1 MSGGRR
7 QRRSMAAWVHDAAAL
22 LRGLPPGLWILS
34 ALTVIG
40 VTLVRLGSM
49 PVPGEP
55 AGLAAP
61 IAGIVQLAVLLLL
74 NFALYRG
81 MAGVR
86 PLLAIGA
93 PLLRFGAVLAATIL
107 FTVVPLA
114 VARALLPAGARLAD
128 VWLWSFVATTVG
140 TLMLWPLAPW
150 IAALA
155 IGDDT
160 LGPAGGWQRLRGRML
175 TFCGAYLMVVSP
187 CFAVHLML
195 TMVLDAPGSTLA
207 GSALIGVVFVDSAA
221 SLAQLVLTVA
231 LGVSAWRL
239 HADRQAR

>member
-7 QRRSMAAWVHDAAAL
+7 QRRSMATWVHDAATL

-40 VTLVRLGSM
+40 VTLVRLAGAPM
-49 PVPGEP
+49 PGEP
-55 AGLAAP
+55 AGPAAA

-74 NFALYRG
+74 NFVLYRAA
-81 MAGVR
+81 AGVR
-86 PLLAIGA
+86 PVLAIGA
-93 PLLRFGAVLAATIL
+93 PLLRFGAALAAAIL
-107 FTVVPLA
+107 FTILPLA

-128 VWLWSFVATTVG
+128 VWLWSFVATTAG
-140 TLMLWPLAPW
+140 TLLLWPLAPW

-155 IGDDT
+155 IGDRT
-160 LGPAGGWQRLRGRML
+160 LGPLGGWQRLRGRML
-175 TFCGAYLMVVSP
+175 TFCGAYLMIVSP

-207 GSALIGVVFVDSAA
+207 GSALIGVVMVDSAA
-221 SLAQLVLTVA
+221 SLAQLALTVA
-231 LGVSAWRL
+231 LGVAAWRL